1 VADRAIPPRRLV
13 LLRHGRTAW
22 NHEMR
27 AQGQSDV
34 PLDDV
39 GRAQAAAV
47 APELARLDPAAL
59 WTSDLARAR
68 ETAAYVGRAT
78 GLEAVVDARLR
89 EYDLGP
95 RTGQTLAEYVAAHPE
110 HATPI
115 RLGLYDAIPGTES
128 TAAVVARVC
137 AAVRDAYDALQA
149 GECAVVV
156 SHGAALKVALLE
168 LLGWPLDL
176 AGGVRGLDNCG
187 WVVLDDSGEE
197 GRLRLMAYNRTT
209 DFATHEGVG

>member
-1 VADRAIPPRRLV
+1 VADASPARRLV

-39 GRAQAAAV
+39 GHAQAASV
-47 APELARLDPAAL
+47 APELAALRPATL

-68 ETAAYVGRAT
+68 DTAGYLERAT
-78 GLEAVVDARLR
+78 GLTARVDARLR

-95 RTGQTLAEYVAAHPE
+95 RTGQTLSEYVAQHPE
-110 HATPI
+110 HASAI
-115 RLGLYDAIPGTES
+115 RQGRYDAIPGTEP
-128 TAAVVARVC
+128 TQAVVDRVRAAVG
-137 AAVRDAYDALQA
+137 AAFAGLAP
-149 GECAVVV
+149 GECAIVV
-156 SHGAALKVALLE
+156 SHGAALKVTLVD
-168 LLGWPLDL
+168 LLGWPPSLT
-176 AGGVRGLDNCG
+176 GTVRGLDNCG
-187 WVVLDDSGEE
+187 WIVLDDSGEE

>member
-1 VADRAIPPRRLV
+1 VADAPRRLV

-39 GRAQAAAV
+39 GHAQAKAV
-47 APELARLDPAAL
+47 ADEIARLAPVVL

-68 ETAAYVGRAT
+68 ETAAYVEKAT
-78 GLEAVVDARLR
+78 GLTAVVDSRLR

-95 RTGQTLAEYVAAHPE
+95 RTGRTLDEYVEAHPE
-110 HATPI
+110 HATDI
-115 RLGLYDAIPGTES
+115 RLGRYDAIPGTEATS
-128 TAAVVARVC
+128 AVVERVC
-137 AAVRDAYDALQA
+137 AAVREAFDEVGP
-149 GECAVVV
+149 GESAVVV
-156 SHGAALKVALLE
+156 SHGAALKVALLG
-168 LLGWPLDL
+168 LLGWPP
-176 AGGVRGLDNCG
+176 AVSGSVRGLDNCG
-187 WVVLDDSGEE
+187 WVVLDDSGEAR
-197 GRLRLMAYNRTT
+197 GLRLMAYNRTT